1 MQVAGPSASNGFLS
15 VRLQD
20 LHLYRVMRLVMMLA
34 GLVAFFNLP
43 IGLFGDS
50 TSFADINEVSEYGL
64 TVFGIIHLRV
74 KLNAKPS
81 IGVILHGLDSA

>member
-20 LHLYRVMRLVMMLA
+20 LHLYRVMRLVMVLA

-50 TSFADINEVSEYGL
+50 CSFADINEVSEYSL
-64 TVFGIIHLRV
+64 TVFGIIYLGV
-74 KLNAKPS
+74 KLNSKS
-81 IGVILHGLDSA
+81 GIGVILHGLNSA

>member
-50 TSFADINEVSEYGL
+50 CSFADINEVSEYGL
-64 TVFGIIHLRV
+64 TVFGIIHLGV

>member
-50 TSFADINEVSEYGL
+50 CSFADINEVLNMASPYSESFTSGEIEHQ
-64 TVFGIIHLRV
+64 TC
-74 KLNAKPS
+74 

>member
-43 IGLFGDS
+43 IGPFGDS
-50 TSFADINEVSEYGL
+50 CSFADINEVPEYGF
-64 TVFGIIHLRV
+64 TVFGIIYLGV